1 MRPGSPAA
9 RAAGCCCPVA
19 DNADLVGAG
28 KTRAEDPYV
37 VVSRCPLHGH
47 IFKRPAGAVGR
58 ELTDQTNV
66 GRERWWEDQ

>member
-1 MRPGSPAA
+1 MSTPQEPSMRPGSPAA

-37 VVSRCPLHGH
+37 IVSRCPVHGH
-47 IFKRPAGAVGR
+47 VFRREGR
-58 ELTDQTNV
+58 E
-66 GRERWWEDQ
+66 GREKA